1 MNFIPNNFGDF
12 FNSKRRSLN
21 LTLREFCRNNN
32 FDPGNIS
39 KLERNLRP
47 APISKEKR
55 LEYAQAL
62 GIKEVSEEWLTFCDL
77 AAASA
82 GKIPDDIMSNKELLD
97 ALPVL
102 FRSIRNKDIGEEDLK
117 KLIKSVKKELR

>member
-1 MNFIPNNFGDF
+1 MNVPNNFGDF
-12 FNSKRRSLN
+12 FNSKRKSLC
-21 LTLREFCRNNN
+21 LTLREFCRNNK

-39 KLERNLRP
+39 KLERNLMP

-62 GIKEVSEEWLTFCDL
+62 GIKEGSEEWLIFCDL

-82 GKIPDDIMSNKELLD
+82 GKIPDDIVSDKELLD

-102 FRSIRNKDIGEEDLK
+102 FRSIRNKDIDEEDLK
-117 KLIKSVKKELR
+117 KIIKSVKKELR

>member
-1 MNFIPNNFGDF
+1 MNSFGEF
-12 FNSKRRSLN
+12 FSSKRRSLC

-39 KLERNLRP
+39 KIERNLIP
-47 APISKEKR
+47 APASKEKR
-55 LEYAQAL
+55 LEYANAL
-62 GIKEVSEEWLTFCDL
+62 GIKEGTEEWLVFCDF

-82 GKIPDDIMSNKELLD
+82 GKIPDDIALDRELLG

-102 FRSIRNKDIGEEDLK
+102 FRSIRNKDIDEEDLK
-117 KLIKSVKKELR
+117 QLINSIKKELR

>member
-1 MNFIPNNFGDF
+1 METTHNFGDF
-12 FNSKRRSLN
+12 FNSKRRSLC

-39 KLERNLRP
+39 KLERNLIP
-47 APISKEKR
+47 APASKEKR
-55 LEYAQAL
+55 LEYANAL
-62 GIKEVSEEWLTFCDL
+62 GIKEGSEEWLVFCDF

-82 GKIPDDIMSNKELLD
+82 GKIPDDIVLDRELLD

-102 FRSIRNKDIGEEDLK
+102 FRSIRNKDVDEEDLK
-117 KLIKSVKKELR
+117 KIIKSVKKELR